1 MKTQGISSQ
10 GIASRGITSRGITS
24 LISAGLNSGAPQGQ
38 SVKGASF
45 DSFMNNRVQSAGRND
60 NNVAEAVPAAESKP
74 SGKDF
79 VKLTDKP
86 ANTVSKEN
94 GSGTV
99 SGQQPS
105 EQKVVS
111 EDNGG
116 SSAVEEV
123 RTDEF
128 EAQMVKVLS
137 EIFGMSEEEITD
149 ILEQGSMDF
158 GAFLFSIQPDNSVS
172 LINRELI
179 QQFVMDVHGIE
190 DRSVFL
196 TNDMLNSELSQTLHA
211 VTELGAE
218 LFGVNPEEL
227 QNMEQSLLQSFA
239 EYMAAG
245 EQELQS
251 TKDAGVNMAQVTV
264 SEESIGQENVRQDA
278 RPGDSF
284 ITVEAYVNPEQTKV
298 QSEAGQTDQNG
309 TQMETFSQDTQP
321 QSERVDHA
329 AAANLFAERLSQAV
343 EGNAGEAV
351 QSPEAVMRQIV
362 EQIVRQVRIRV
373 LPETTRMELQLNPA
387 SLGRV
392 SLQVSSSGGVSN
404 AVMVVENQIAKEALE
419 SQMITLKE
427 SFAEQGLKVNSVE
440 VTVSEFGLKQD
451 QESENGR
458 QENSAGKRS
467 FREDAGTEAMEE
479 TFEQTAQTE
488 ASRRDSNSVV
498 DYTA

>member
-10 GIASRGITSRGITS
+10 GIESRGIAS
-24 LISAGLNSGAPQGQ
+24 LVSAGQSSSVPQGQ
-38 SVKGASF
+38 GVKGASF
-45 DSFMNNRVQSAGRND
+45 DSFMNSRVQSAGQNS
-60 NNVAEAVPAAESKP
+60 NHAAEVVPAAESKP
-74 SGKDF
+74 SDKDF

-86 ANTVSKEN
+86 ANTISNEN
-94 GSGTV
+94 GNNAV
-99 SGQQPS
+99 SGQQIS
-105 EQKVVS
+105 KQKVVS
-111 EDNGG
+111 DDNAGTA
-116 SSAVEEV
+116 AVEEV

-128 EAQMVKVLS
+128 EAQMVKALS

-149 ILEQGSMDF
+149 ILEQGGMDF

-190 DRSVFL
+190 DKSVFL
-196 TNDMLNSELSQTLHA
+196 TNDMLNSELLQMLNA

-218 LFGVNPEEL
+218 MFGVNPEEL
-227 QNMEQSLLQSFA
+227 QDMEQSLLQSFA

-245 EQELQS
+245 EKNLQS
-251 TKDAGVNMAQVTV
+251 AKDAVNMVQVNA
-264 SEESIGQENVRQDA
+264 SEESSVKQDA
-278 RPGDSF
+278 RQGDSF
-284 ITVEAYVNPEQTKV
+284 ITIEAYVDPEQTKT

-309 TQMETFSQDTQP
+309 SQMETFSQDAQP
-321 QSERVDHA
+321 QSDRVDQDHA
-329 AAANLFAERLSQAV
+329 AAINLFAERLSQAA

-404 AVMVVENQIAKEALE
+404 AIMVVENQIAKEALE

-458 QENSAGKRS
+458 QGNSAGKRS

-488 ASRRDSNSVV
+488 ASRRNSDSVV